1 MSLVSLLIL
10 LKSWKFYIITIYLL
24 IQFISPD
31 TWKVFIEDMQQCYL
45 LALQEYTTDSR
56 GDIGA
61 WVREAAMSGLHVL
74 INLILQS
81 GLTSVLNEELMA
93 SIVSRIAQQAVERID
108 KIRAQAGAIFAS
120 IIHK

>member
-1 MSLVSLLIL
+1 ME
-10 LKSWKFYIITIYLL
+10 K
-24 IQFISPD
+24 
-31 TWKVFIEDMQQCYL
+31 CYL

-81 GLTSVLNEELMA
+81 GLSSVLNEQLMA